1 MHSVTLDRNPCVLL
15 VETDETFAERLSL
28 DLREA
33 GYHTVVAPDASSGWH
48 QACELQPAMV
58 VVDRALSGE
67 SGTKVVQSAQI
78 YRLSCTSTPAYGS

>member
-1 MHSVTLDRNPCVLL
+1 MHSLTLDRNPCVLL
-15 VETDETFAERLSL
+15 VQTDETFAERLSL

-33 GYHTVVAPDASSGWH
+33 GYYPVVAADASSGWD

-67 SGTKVVQSAQI
+67 SGLRLCTQI
-78 YRLSCTSTPAYGS
+78 RRAGSRVPSSY